1 MYKKIL
7 IALENGPADESIL
20 PHVAELASRFDSSL
34 LQLHVADGWAA
45 RNFNKLELAESEEMR
60 NDREYLA
67 KVAGKLRDRGFSVET
82 MLALGNPPSEILKLA
97 KSAHCDLIAMASHG
111 HRLLGDL
118 IHGSTIADVRHKTTV
133 PMLIVR
139 AKKR

>member
-1 MYKKIL
+1 
-7 IALENGPADESIL
+7 
-20 PHVAELASRFDSSL
+20 
-34 LQLHVADGWAA
+34 
-45 RNFNKLELAESEEMR
+45 
-60 NDREYLA
+60 
-67 KVAGKLRDRGFSVET
+67 
-82 MLALGNPPSEILKLA
+82 MLALGDPPSEILKLA

-118 IHGSTIADVRHKTTV
+118 IHGSTIADVRHKTTI